1 MTLIR
6 KSDSTST
13 ITLDALPQGAVLLTG
28 DRPTG
33 PLHLGHYVGS
43 LRSRVRLQENYTQYV
58 LIADVQALTD
68 NFSNP
73 QKVRDNVLEVM
84 LDYLA
89 VGIDPSKTT
98 IYLASAIPETA
109 ELTLYFCNLVNMG
122 RLQRNPTVKSELK
135 RKNFGEGVPVGFV
148 LYPINQ
154 AADIAQLCAKVV
166 PVGED
171 QIPMIE
177 QTNDI
182 VGRFREL
189 YGDGILTECRA
200 LLGSGGLLPGT
211 DGQLKMGKS
220 LGNAIYLS
228 DSEKEVARKVKGM
241 FTDPNHLRVED
252 PGKVEG
258 NPVFSYLD
266 EFDRDK
272 ESLEEL
278 KRHYERGGI
287 GDGVVKQRLIGVL
300 HEFLE
305 PIRKRR
311 LEYGADKGEVLSIL
325 ARGTFRTREQVALTM
340 SKVRQVMGIYQL

>member
-13 ITLDALPQGAVLLTG
+13 ITLDELPTGAVLLTG

-43 LRSRVRLQENYTQYV
+43 LRSRVRLQDDFTQYV

-73 QKVRDNVLEVM
+73 QKVRGNVLEVM

-135 RKNFGEGVPVGFV
+135 SKNFGEGVPVGFV

-154 AADIAQLCAKVV
+154 AADITQLRAAVV

-189 YGDGILTECRA
+189 YGEGILTDCRA

-211 DGQLKMGKS
+211 DGKPKMGKS
-220 LGNAIYLS
+220 LGNAIFLS

-266 EFDRDK
+266 AFDPEK

-278 KRHYERGGI
+278 KRHYERGGL

-311 LEYGADKGEVLSIL
+311 LEYGADKSEVLSIL
-325 ARGTFRTREQVALTM
+325 ARGTLKTREQVSLTM
-340 SKVRQVMGIYQL
+340 AKVRDVMGIHQF

>member
-1 MTLIR
+1 MTLVR

-13 ITLDALPQGAVLLTG
+13 ITIEEMPTNAVILTG

-43 LRSRVRLQENYTQYV
+43 LKSRVRLQEDYTQYV

-68 NFSNP
+68 NFSSP
-73 QKVRDNVLEVM
+73 DKVRDNVLEVM

-89 VGIDPSKTT
+89 VGIDPAKTI

-135 RKNFGEGVPVGFV
+135 SKNFGEGVPVGFV

-154 AADIAQLCAKVV
+154 AADIAQFCATVV

-171 QIPMIE
+171 QLPMIE

-211 DGQLKMGKS
+211 DGQPKMGKS

-241 FTDPNHLRVED
+241 FTDPNHLRIED

-266 EFDRDK
+266 EFDPEK

-278 KRHYERGGI
+278 KRNYERGGI
-287 GDGVVKQRLIGVL
+287 GDGFVKQRLIGVL
-300 HEFLE
+300 HDFLE

-311 LEYGADKGEVLSIL
+311 LQYAADKGEVLSIL
-325 ARGTFRTREQVALTM
+325 ARGTFKAREQVGITL
-340 SKVRQVMGIYQL
+340 SKVREVMGIYKL